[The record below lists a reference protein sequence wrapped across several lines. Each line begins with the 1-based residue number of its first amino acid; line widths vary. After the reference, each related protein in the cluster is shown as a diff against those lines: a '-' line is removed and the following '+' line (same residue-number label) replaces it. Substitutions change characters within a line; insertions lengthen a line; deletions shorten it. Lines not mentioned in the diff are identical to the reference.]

1 MTKEEVQDELDK
13 TKLELD
19 HLKTEYGKLVSRYR
33 LAKSMVKGVMRELEE
48 PETQF
53 QQRQVHTEMKGLM
66 QQITDN
72 PMKDED

>member
-1 MTKEEVQDELDK
+1 MTKEETQEELDK

-33 LAKSMVKGVMRELEE
+33 LAKAMVKGVMRELDE

-53 QQRQVHTEMKGLM
+53 QQRQVHTEMREVM
-66 QQITDN
+66 NRMAPVDI
-72 PMKDED
+72 DED